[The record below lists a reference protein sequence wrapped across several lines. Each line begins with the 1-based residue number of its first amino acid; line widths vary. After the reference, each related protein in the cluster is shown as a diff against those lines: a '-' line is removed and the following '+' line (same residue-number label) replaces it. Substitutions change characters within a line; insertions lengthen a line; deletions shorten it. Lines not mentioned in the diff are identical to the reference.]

1 MWIKILNIFQKMF
14 TSRQVCCVAMW
25 YWILE
30 RSRNVKLFIVNT
42 NTDSYKTVNY
52 IWFGTCSIAHLQK
65 IKESHSKMYFK
76 LSLLL
81 LLWFDWVSLS
91 ILMLIVNMV
100 VNKFHGKIFSIFCS
114 NLTNNY
120 NAMADSFKVELFQ
133 ELNDMKKGDK
143 ISVLEI
149 GAGPGANFKYY
160 NRNMSLQVRSNFF
173 TFTWGGDDSRRRG
186 MDVREEQ

>member
-1 MWIKILNIFQKMF
+1 
-14 TSRQVCCVAMW
+14 
-25 YWILE
+25 
-30 RSRNVKLFIVNT
+30 
-42 NTDSYKTVNY
+42 
-52 IWFGTCSIAHLQK
+52 
-65 IKESHSKMYFK
+65 MYFK

-114 NLTNNY
+114 NLTKNY
-120 NAMADSFKVELFQ
+120 NAMADSFKIELFQ

-160 NRNMSLQVRSNFF
+160 NRDMSLQVRSNFF
-173 TFTWGGDDSRRRG
+173 TFT
-186 MDVREEQ
+186 

>member
-1 MWIKILNIFQKMF
+1 MLSSSFGKQK
-14 TSRQVCCVAMW
+14 
-25 YWILE
+25 
-30 RSRNVKLFIVNT
+30 
-42 NTDSYKTVNY
+42 
-52 IWFGTCSIAHLQK
+52 CSIAHLQK
-65 IKESHSKMYFK
+65 IKESPSKMYFK

-160 NRNMSLQVRSNFF
+160 NRNMSIQVRSNF
-173 TFTWGGDDSRRRG
+173 TRGGDGRRRG